1 MKIEK
6 TYKVAQNG
14 LSDELLSVGE
24 SSLFQVLVAISEPS
38 AFIFWN
44 SIQNPR
50 IYATMRQTKNDWSQA
65 WKQLLPLSEKIKQ
78 GL

>member
-24 SSLFQVLVAISEPS
+24 FSLFQVLFAISEPS
-38 AFIFWN
+38 AFIF
-44 SIQNPR
+44 
-50 IYATMRQTKNDWSQA
+50 
-65 WKQLLPLSEKIKQ
+65 
-78 GL
+78 

>member
-24 SSLFQVLVAISEPS
+24 FSLFRALFAISEPS
-38 AFIFWN
+38 VFIF
-44 SIQNPR
+44 
-50 IYATMRQTKNDWSQA
+50 
-65 WKQLLPLSEKIKQ
+65 
-78 GL
+78 